1 MKNYKYEIGLRLKQA
16 RRDNSLTQ
24 EKISE
29 LLGISQKHYS
39 EAERG
44 ITGLSVK
51 HLIKISDILSVSLDY
66 LLKGSISENMSKS
79 VTTNNKINEIYFSAS
94 DYTQEKMLD
103 LILIAKEI
111 EINSRSTKNKKFSE
125 DRNNLPNEN
134 N

>member
-1 MKNYKYEIGLRLKQA
+1 MENYKYEIGLRLKQA

-24 EKISE
+24 EKVSE

-79 VTTNNKINEIYFSAS
+79 VITNNKINEIYFSAS

-111 EINSRSTKNKKFSE
+111 EINSRFTKNKKVSE
-125 DRNNLPNEN
+125 DGNNLPNEK
-134 N
+134 

>member
-16 RRDNSLTQ
+16 RRDNPLTQ

-51 HLIKISDILSVSLDY
+51 DLIKISDILSVSLDY

-94 DYTQEKMLD
+94 EYTQEKMLD

-111 EINSRSTKNKKFSE
+111 EINSRSTKNKKVSE
-125 DRNNLPNEN
+125 DGNNLSNEK
-134 N
+134 

>member
-94 DYTQEKMLD
+94 EYTQEKMLD

-111 EINSRSTKNKKFSE
+111 EINSRSTKNKKVSE
-125 DRNNLPNEN
+125 DGNNLSNEK
-134 N
+134 

>member
-1 MKNYKYEIGLRLKQA
+1 MENYKYEIGLRLKQA
-16 RRDNSLTQ
+16 RKDNSLTQ

-66 LLKGSISENMSKS
+66 LLKGAISENMSKS
-79 VTTNNKINEIYFSAS
+79 VKSNTKINELYYSAS
-94 DYTQEKMLD
+94 NYTQEKMLD
-103 LILIAKEI
+103 LIMIAKAI
-111 EINSRSTKNKKFSE
+111 ETNSRSSQSKKNAEDAKK
-125 DRNNLPNEN
+125 
-134 N
+134 

>member
-29 LLGISQKHYS
+29 VLGISQKHYS

-94 DYTQEKMLD
+94 EYTQEKMLD

-111 EINSRSTKNKKFSE
+111 EINSRSTKNKKVSE
-125 DRNNLPNEN
+125 DGNNLSNEK
-134 N
+134 